1 MKPIKFHI
9 SRHGLNVIGK
19 FARWYDYTI
28 FESRRYTE
36 QLAPK
41 WNNFDDFFKPDV
53 EIEKYGIGIKE
64 RPANA
69 DPDNENVRYF
79 PPLDLLPVDCNY
91 LIMWG
96 DRITCNSWTKDI
108 KNSGD
113 IVAVL
118 ENLRLEYD
126 LQEEKDERN

>member
-1 MKPIKFHI
+1 MKPIEFVITRKGI
-9 SRHGLNVIGK
+9 SAKAK
-19 FARWYDYTI
+19 FARWYFYTL
-28 FESRRYTE
+28 FDSNRYTVD
-36 QLAPK
+36 LAMK
-41 WNNFDDFFKPDV
+41 WNNIHEFLNPNVKIDH
-53 EIEKYGIGIKE
+53 YGIGIKD
-64 RPANA
+64 RPDDA
-69 DPDNENVRYF
+69 DPDNGNKRYF
-79 PPLDLLPVDCNY
+79 PPLDLLPTDATY

-126 LQEEKDERN
+126 LQEEKDEGN